1 MTAPETASNNKPRFF
16 RDKCLQ
22 HARDARAAHARAHR
36 LLACLGQQ
44 AGGHQQPP
52 AAGRARRR
60 PRRARR
66 RAHFPRRPT
75 TTPTLRR
82 AGQLYL
88 PTKRNAARAARPTR
102 PPSLTDS
109 TGGLQGSPC
118 AVRVARGLHGR
129 RARGKGRLARAS
141 RRASLARSLGV
152 VVQAREVMRKALLVA
167 VQVQGV
173 THECAQ
179 HDRAQLAALQY
190 VVRWRWQDP
199 HRPAGR
205 AAGGA
210 QGRRGQGGVPAAGG
224 PAGHPGA
231 GREPRRRRGGD
242 GVAVGV
248 GRA

>member
-1 MTAPETASNNKPRFF
+1 MP
-16 RDKCLQ
+16 
-22 HARDARAAHARAHR
+22 RAAGRR
-36 LLACLGQQ
+36 
-44 AGGHQQPP
+44 PP
-52 AAGRARRR
+52 AASLGGPRPPPPPPRPPPRALSSA
-60 PRRARR
+60 PNNHTDA
-66 RAHFPRRPT
+66 ADE
-75 TTPTLRR
+75 LD
-82 AGQLYL
+82 GQLSL